1 MRIREL
7 LEHIEDRNNN
17 GINDKLEY
25 DLADDLLFFLNH
37 NDDVYRRHVFP
48 AIIAYKNHRIKN
60 KNADHSLFSGAVNK
74 GYEIYAKRFPRRE
87 LPETLPKEI
96 CEKICDSLSTE
107 ADDSKG

>member
-7 LEHIEDRNNN
+7 LEHFEDRNNN

-37 NDDVYRRHVFP
+37 DDDVYRRHVFP
-48 AIIAYKNHRIKN
+48 AMLAFKNHRAKN
-60 KNADHSLFSGAVNK
+60 SKADQSLFSGAVNK
-74 GYEIYAKRFPRRE
+74 AYETYAKRFPRKE

-96 CEKICDSLSTE
+96 CEKICDSLSNE
-107 ADDSKG
+107 ADNSKD